1 MKNEDRAIAGGEP
14 APTRVEMAP
23 KNIFFAHPVVGE
35 EAVGCLR
42 VGPVLASQRDALAE
56 PGFHLLHQ
64 LAKAAV
70 QPTVAKPAAGKF
82 LVKPPI
88 ADSHQSSRRFSI
100 NVATDSHQSSHPI
113 LSMVATP
120 ERSDAITLLSAV
132 LLSRFPRQRY
142 HRRRPCCKVEGHGV
156 RAARAPHESERRART
171 MLSHHPSRFSDA
183 PERSDDST
191 ARSAAPCRD
200 HALVPAP
207 ASSLRMDLPRS
218 SMRMAPWTRRSRMA
232 SARVASLSC
241 RCQSATGN

>member
-1 MKNEDRAIAGGEP
+1 MGVLDLTAFAALSFDCYGTLIDWERGIETALRPWLERHGCAPDRNRLLALFAASESRRQRAAPEAPYPEILAGCFEDI
-14 APTRVEMAP
+14 
-23 KNIFFAHPVVGE
+23 
-35 EAVGCLR
+35 
-42 VGPVLASQRDALAE
+42 
-56 PGFHLLHQ
+56 
-64 LAKAAV
+64 
-70 QPTVAKPAAGKF
+70 AAG
-82 LVKPPI
+82 LALP

-100 NVATDSHQSSHPI
+100 NVATGSHQSSHPI

>member
-1 MKNEDRAIAGGEP
+1 MSAPSRSAIRSSGCSMPTESLSISGGATLPGPSMLARCPIRLSTPPKDVARLNSRARGHCDGGGLSAGDARRQHTAE
-14 APTRVEMAP
+14 AA
-23 KNIFFAHPVVGE
+23 AH
-35 EAVGCLR
+35 
-42 VGPVLASQRDALAE
+42 LARR
-56 PGFHLLHQ
+56 
-64 LAKAAV
+64 
-70 QPTVAKPAAGKF
+70 
-82 LVKPPI
+82 

-100 NVATDSHQSSHPI
+100 NVATGSHQSSHPI

-142 HRRRPCCKVEGHGV
+142 HRRRACCKVEGHGV

>member
-1 MKNEDRAIAGGEP
+1 MTDNQDKTAPDPNKVDAMK
-14 APTRVEMAP
+14 
-23 KNIFFAHPVVGE
+23 
-35 EAVGCLR
+35 L
-42 VGPVLASQRDALAE
+42 
-56 PGFHLLHQ
+56 
-64 LAKAAV
+64 
-70 QPTVAKPAAGKF
+70 
-82 LVKPPI
+82 

-132 LLSRFPRQRY
+132 LLSRFPLQRY
-142 HRRRPCCKVEGHGV
+142 HRRRPCCKVEGHGA

-232 SARVASLSC
+232 SARVGSLSC

>member
-1 MKNEDRAIAGGEP
+1 MRPSNGLANSFISLASSIDGGSTFGVSWEP
-14 APTRVEMAP
+14 AE
-23 KNIFFAHPVVGE
+23 N
-35 EAVGCLR
+35 
-42 VGPVLASQRDALAE
+42 ALI
-56 PGFHLLHQ
+56 PRHSR
-64 LAKAAV
+64 
-70 QPTVAKPAAGKF
+70 
-82 LVKPPI
+82 LVKSATIMPLSRTAIVPRRSPYGAI
-88 ADSHQSSRRFSI
+88 SISTEPVSSFVTCR
-100 NVATDSHQSSHPI
+100 ADSHQSSHPL

>member
-1 MKNEDRAIAGGEP
+1 MSRSSTSEAPRAHLFVPRTCYFSKE
-14 APTRVEMAP
+14 RSDWCRRP
-23 KNIFFAHPVVGE
+23 KRF
-35 EAVGCLR
+35 
-42 VGPVLASQRDALAE
+42 E
-56 PGFHLLHQ
+56 PGSNQ
-64 LAKAAV
+64 RSSDKPSPSLANSDSRRPRRSGCSTARC
-70 QPTVAKPAAGKF
+70 
-82 LVKPPI
+82 